1 MLVEIDLIITV
12 ITFYKVQKTRKKVKY
27 CLFKNSPIV
36 AVTFRSNRDIKFHQ
50 VVSIIGLRLSQIPF
64 DA

>member
-27 CLFKNSPIV
+27 CLVKNSPIV